1 MFVFHSKPLRQKQR
15 KQLEMALNKNRN
27 AHQIRCDRYLAT
39 KQQEFI
45 TDAGRRT
52 VTFTCTDDDVGTSGE
67 SNCVRTAEDNQDM
80 TIRQLKLY
88 MKSMGEPINGDG
100 LAYANTHSVYIP
112 PMRYAI
118 DGPHWDLHN
127 ARAQMVEYCTIEGY
141 GDGGHLSYK
150 KDEPKWWPDSIDYKT
165 WYKRFKHPG
174 SANIRH
180 LKLMLKAFL
189 HYHGKNE
196 DFHNEKIIE
205 PPVSKK
211 KPKRRQNRK
220 KKKSQPRVDDT
231 LEEVEDVN
239 IVPGSGLDGN
249 GNTTNR

>member
-1 MFVFHSKPLRQKQR
+1 
-15 KQLEMALNKNRN
+15 
-27 AHQIRCDRYLAT
+27 
-39 KQQEFI
+39 
-45 TDAGRRT
+45 
-52 VTFTCTDDDVGTSGE
+52 
-67 SNCVRTAEDNQDM
+67 M
-80 TIRQLKLY
+80 TIRELKLF
-88 MKSMGEPINGDG
+88 MKSMGEPINGDD
-100 LAYANTHSVYIP
+100 LAYANTHSRTIP

-118 DGPHWDLHN
+118 DGPHWDLPN

-150 KDEPKWWPDSIDYKT
+150 DNEPKWWPDSIDYKT

-174 SANIRH
+174 SANIGH

-196 DFHNEKIIE
+196 DFHNEELIE

-211 KPKRRQNRK
+211 KPKRRQNIK

-239 IVPGSGLDGN
+239 IVPDSGLDGN